1 MRNIINSLGY
11 DICYTARK
19 IYQFL
24 TKEFN
29 ITPEQFVVLVKL
41 SEENGIS
48 QMELANRLDKDK
60 NNVKAM
66 VDNLSKKGY
75 LIKKRI
81 KPIKEL
87 ILYILQ
93 KKPKLLFLK

>member
-1 MRNIINSLGY
+1 MDFLLKFYAATSWNSIIHQT
-11 DICYTARK
+11 D
-19 IYQFL
+19 
-24 TKEFN
+24 

>member
-24 TKEFN
+24 TKEFKYFD

-60 NNVKAM
+60 IM
-66 VDNLSKKGY
+66 L
-75 LIKKRI
+75 
-81 KPIKEL
+81 
-87 ILYILQ
+87 
-93 KKPKLLFLK
+93 KLWVII

>member
-1 MRNIINSLGY
+1 M
-11 DICYTARK
+11 
-19 IYQFL
+19 
-24 TKEFN
+24 
-29 ITPEQFVVLVKL
+29 
-41 SEENGIS
+41 S